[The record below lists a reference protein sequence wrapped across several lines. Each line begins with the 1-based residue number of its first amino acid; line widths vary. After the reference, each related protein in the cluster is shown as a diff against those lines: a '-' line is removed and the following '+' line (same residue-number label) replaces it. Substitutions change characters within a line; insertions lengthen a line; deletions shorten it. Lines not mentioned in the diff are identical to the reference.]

1 MVLAEEDEAA
11 QGGEGSGESEG
22 SESPEMVENRR
33 KLAMER
39 LKVRVVL
46 AASGVGGDV
55 GLTASVAATAVTAP
69 AGVSD
74 VAGGLA
80 GAWDS
85 PRAVEFA
92 GSIDTGV
99 QAVRDRVEEVQT
111 DVQSAINQE
120 EDQVPE
126 GSDEADTKW
135 DE

>member
-1 MVLAEEDEAA
+1 
-11 QGGEGSGESEG
+11 
-22 SESPEMVENRR
+22 
-33 KLAMER
+33 MER
-39 LKVRVVL
+39 LRTGVVL
-46 AASGVGGDV
+46 AASGVDGDV
-55 GLTASVAATAVTAP
+55 GLTASVAATAVTP
-69 AGVSD
+69 PTGVSD

-85 PRAVEFA
+85 PKAAEFA
-92 GSIDTGV
+92 ESIDTGV